1 MECGLLP
8 QRRTAATLTTMDGS
22 QALLLLGRGAMIA
35 TLAIACSDS
44 EKSTTSSND
53 AGISDGAQEAASCP
67 AKAST
72 CPSPCAP
79 VEVFAIDD
87 ANECLTTPAV
97 IGCWGGTGGAN
108 ALAGCLKDAV
118 TGTKYLTPTTS
129 YIKELVKS
137 GEWELCTT
145 SASQPCP

>member
-1 MECGLLP
+1 MGG
-8 QRRTAATLTTMDGS
+8 T
-22 QALLLLGRGAMIA
+22 QALVWLHRGAMIT
-35 TLAIACSDS
+35 TLAIACSDG
-44 EKSTTSSND
+44 ENSTTPSSD
-53 AGISDGAQEAASCP
+53 AGVSDGAQEAASCP

-79 VEVFAIDD
+79 VEVAAVDD
-87 ANECLTTPAV
+87 TNECLTAPSV
-97 IGCWGGTGGAN
+97 VGCWGGTGGATH
-108 ALAGCLKDAV
+108 LAGCIKDAA